1 VNLFEVLFMRE
12 RLSAE
17 VICSFS
23 GFTNVVHSLS
33 NSIHEM
39 QDNFAVSHLSFIRSS
54 TAQWQ

>member
-1 VNLFEVLFMRE
+1 
-12 RLSAE
+12 
-17 VICSFS
+17 
-23 GFTNVVHSLS
+23 VHLLS